1 MKKHSITGLV
11 ALFCLTLPLSAFGD
25 EERTTTGTITRV
37 VVYRGQAL
45 VTRKIDAA
53 LPPDSTELIVTD
65 LPANIIPESMYAQA
79 SDGTPVLSVRYREQA
94 VKEDTRDEVRKLDR
108 DATVVTYSFT
118 MEYDR
123 NMQNQDHR
131 HSRWYEEGP

>member
-123 NMQNQDHR
+123 NMQIQAR
-131 HSRWYEEGP
+131 RSAQ